1 MRLGFARGL
10 AFVLGREWG
19 VGEEDRQLGA
29 SPAKSGGRVRVGW
42 MERVL
47 KREGSWA
54 WYQIIGEKN
63 LNFLL
68 GFEF

>member
-42 MERVL
+42 MERVP

-54 WYQIIGEKN
+54 WYQIIRRKE
-63 LNFLL
+63 
-68 GFEF
+68 FELSSGV